1 MTEEATPPTLVQ
13 KIIAEALG
21 TFVLVF
27 FGCSAILA
35 SYLFAGKPDYVAI
48 ALAFGLTVL
57 TMVYAVGHI
66 SGGHFN
72 PGVTIGHAVS
82 GRMSWNEAGIYA
94 GTQVAAG
101 IVAGLVLFIVTKL
114 YDITD
119 GMSGVSTT
127 WNPDAADAVWVGAFL
142 LELIGT
148 FVFVFVILAVTDKR
162 RETGL
167 PAPVA
172 IGLTLALV
180 HLALIGFTG
189 TGVNPAR
196 SLGVALFAGWDD
208 ALQYQWLYIL
218 APLAGAAAAGFVYPL
233 LFGYD
238 RERPVRAPK
247 APPVQQ
253 WDPQQQWQGGQPQQ
267 VQWQQPQAPQQGQP
281 GQQQWQPPQP
291 PPQAPPQ
298 QWQPQPPQPPQA
310 PPQQQWGQQGGEW
323 PGEGED
329 GRTQIRPDGGA

>member
-1 MTEEATPPTLVQ
+1 MSEEATPPTLVQ
-13 KIIAEALG
+13 KIVAEALG

-35 SYLFAGKPDYVAI
+35 SILATRGPDYTAI

-57 TMVYAVGHI
+57 TMSYAVGHI

-72 PGVTIGHAVS
+72 PAVSIGNAVS
-82 GRMSWNEAGIYA
+82 GRMPWNEAGIYA

-101 IVAGLVLFIVTKL
+101 IVAGLVLFIITKL
-114 YDITD
+114 YDLD
-119 GMSGVSTT
+119 DAMSAVSTT
-127 WNPDAADAVWVGAFL
+127 WNPDLADAAWVGAFL

-148 FVFVFVILAVTDKR
+148 FVFVFVILAVTDQR
-162 RETGL
+162 RESGI
-167 PAPVA
+167 PAPIA

-196 SLGVALFAGWDD
+196 SLGVALFGGWED

-247 APPVQQ
+247 APP
-253 WDPQQQWQGGQPQQ
+253 QQQWAGGQPQDQ
-267 VQWQQPQAPQQGQP
+267 WQQQQQGQWQQPQAPQQGQW
-281 GQQQWQPPQP
+281 QQ
-291 PPQAPPQ
+291 PPQAPQAPPQQ
-298 QWQPQPPQPPQA
+298 QWQPQPPPAPPAPPA

-323 PGEGED
+323 PDDGED

>member
-1 MTEEATPPTLVQ
+1 MSEEATPPTLVQ
-13 KIIAEALG
+13 KIVAEALG

-35 SYLFAGKPDYVAI
+35 SALATGRPDYVAI

-57 TMVYAVGHI
+57 TMAYAVGHI

-72 PGVTIGHAVS
+72 PGVSVGHAVS

-94 GTQVAAG
+94 GVQVAAG

-114 YDITD
+114 YDLD
-119 GMSGVSTT
+119 DALSAVSTT
-127 WNPDAADAVWVGAFL
+127 WDPDAGDAVWVGAFL

-148 FVFVFVILAVTDKR
+148 FVFVFVVLAVTDKR
-162 RETGL
+162 REGGI
-167 PAPVA
+167 PAPIA
-172 IGLTLALV
+172 IGLSLALV
-180 HLALIGFTG
+180 HLGLIGFTG

-196 SLGVALFAGWDD
+196 SLGVALFGGWED

-247 APPVQQ
+247 PAPAQQ
-253 WDPQQQWQGGQPQQ
+253 WDPQQQWPGQPQG
-267 VQWQQPQAPQQGQP
+267 QWQQPQAPQQ
-281 GQQQWQPPQP
+281 QWQPQ
-291 PPQAPPQ
+291 PPQAPPAPPQQ
-298 QWQPQPPQPPQA
+298 QWQPQPPQAPPA
-310 PPQQQWGQQGGEW
+310 PPQQQWGQQGGQW
-323 PGEGED
+323 PGDEED
-329 GRTQIRPDGGA
+329 GRTQIRPDGGGA